1 MMKKQQSMRTD
12 TSLITL
18 LQHRAERMPDACAYV
33 FLVDGEHQ
41 EQALTYRELD
51 ARARLIAGWLQ
62 EHRQAGERALLL
74 YPSGL
79 DYIAAFFGCL
89 YAGTVAVPVYPPSRH
104 HRQRLAAIIQDAVP
118 KVILT
123 TAEWHEKLHNDW
135 QENNGGNA
143 CVWLSTDR
151 VEHGEASDW
160 KPRVPAPD
168 SLAFLQYTSGST
180 GNPKGVMVSHGN
192 LMANQRAIRAAFRH
206 TDETVVAGW
215 LPFYHDMGLIGNIL
229 QPLYL
234 GTTAI
239 LMSPMTFLE
248 KPVRWLNTLSK
259 YRVTTSG
266 GPNFAYELCARKITP
281 EQTHTIDLS
290 CWTLAF
296 NGSEPVRADTL
307 NRFAQTFSQCGFSKK
322 AFYPCYGLAEA
333 TLFVTGRHYTPEHSD
348 SAVQFEGGD
357 AEQTKREWVDCGRP
371 VEDHQVRI
379 VDPDTGGL
387 CADEVEGEIWV
398 GGPSVTQGY
407 WNRPVE
413 SQQTFGAVPKTADSN
428 VVRADCIGYLRT
440 GDLGMLKQG
449 SLYVTGRIKDLIILR
464 GQNYYPHDFEQ
475 ILDANV
481 ANLRPGCC
489 AAFSVR
495 HDNEETL
502 VIVAEARRKKLTE
515 EKRREILAAMRQ
527 ALSESSDA
535 PLGMLVLAAPGAVPK
550 TSSGKIQRQACK
562 QAWIERRMP
571 ILAQSDEDAVTT
583 ADAFQETGEVAALRD
598 ALHQSTQAQ
607 RIDLLTDFFRTY
619 LAQSLRIAQSD
630 LNTQTPI
637 RALGL
642 DSLRTVE
649 FKHAVDALLDADVPL
664 AWLLSDRSIRAL
676 AEALA
681 CNGMQAVTPAI
692 ANADLEHKSE
702 SSAASSLKLSHAQ
715 KAIWMVHNLE
725 AGSVGYNLH
734 FAIELEGA
742 LHAETVRQAFDRLRL
757 WHEQLRMRFQMK
769 GDDVEQYPL
778 QSHDWP
784 EYFVTVDTSGW
795 READI
800 QTDMAQRISEPFDL
814 DNGDTLHITLY
825 ALNKHRK
832 DRHILLFCAH
842 HIAVDLR
849 AALILLDDLKTQL
862 ECEAAQDVRQ
872 PPRRPKNTA
881 SYHDFV
887 TWQQNYLQGTV
898 CQADREYWRNRLDG
912 TLPIL
917 ALPTDYPRPPVPAYR
932 GASHTLQLGPAQ
944 TQRLKHLGRING
956 ATLFVTLLAV
966 YKVLLYRYTH
976 QHDLIVGTAS
986 SGRPQARF
994 MDVVG
999 NFVNPI
1005 ALRSRLDPSRTF
1017 STYLQQIR
1025 DSVSDALAHADYPF
1039 SLLVEQLQPERN
1051 ADHWPI
1057 YQTWLGLQQD
1067 SVDQDD
1073 NLARLMLGSAGQSQ
1087 KWSRWTLTPK
1097 VIDQSIE
1104 NFDLRLMAADH
1115 DDGLLLSFKYRS
1127 DLFQAQTIARMAGH
1141 FQTLVD
1147 AVTAAPEIKLGALSM
1162 LTDSEWTRQITQWN
1176 ATTVSFPVNQT
1187 LHGLFEAQANENP
1200 DRAAVTC
1207 DGAVLTYG
1215 ELNAQSNRLAHYLR
1229 ATGVGVETVVGLCL
1243 MRSTDLLVG
1252 ILGVLKAGGA
1262 YLPVDFA
1269 MPSTRINTILADSKV
1284 AAVITH
1290 RNLADERAL
1299 PGIRMIDLDEARE
1312 AIDVQPED
1320 NPQAVNVPDH
1330 LAYVLYT
1337 SGSTGKPKGV
1347 AVTHGNI
1354 VNSTLARQHIYP
1366 DRIDGFLLLSSYT
1379 FDSSMAGLF
1388 GTLSQ
1393 GGCVVMP
1400 PEGGEK
1406 DPQILG
1412 HLLSTEKITYLLCLP
1427 SLYTVLLDSVP
1438 PECFRRL
1445 NTLIVA
1451 GEACVPKTVARHY
1464 RSLPHAAIYNEYGPT
1479 EGTVW
1484 SSVYQPQPEDENRP
1498 VAIGKPIPNVQIY
1511 LLDRDLNPVPVGVG
1525 GELYIG
1531 GAGLARGYYGLS
1543 ALTAE
1548 RFVPNPFG
1556 GQPGERLYRTGDL
1569 ARYRSDGNIEY
1580 LDRVDHQVKIR
1591 GFRIEL
1597 GEIETVLLQHAQVKE
1612 AVVLAHG
1619 QESRAKQLIAYIVAD
1634 ESGLTLESIRTYLKH
1649 QLPDYMIPATCVM
1662 LDAMPLTVN
1671 GKVDRNALPDS
1682 DAAVTAAREET
1693 TGPRN
1698 AVEQTLVEIWAEVLE
1713 LDKPFGIHDDFF
1725 ALGGHS
1731 LSAIQI
1737 KVKVQGR
1744 FNVDLPVIKLYQTP
1758 TIAELASAII
1768 QLQDDDQDQA
1778 LLESLLDELEQLPDD
1793 AVQTHLIK
1801 QANDGRRL

>member
-1 MMKKQQSMRTD
+1 MKKQQLVRTD
-12 TSLITL
+12 TSLVTL
-18 LQHRAERMPDACAYV
+18 LQHRAGRMPDACAYV
-33 FLVDGEHQ
+33 FLADGEHQ
-41 EQALTYRELD
+41 EQVLTYRELD
-51 ARARLIAGWLQ
+51 VRARLIAGWLQ
-62 EHRQAGERALLL
+62 ERQLAGERALLL

-104 HRQRLAAIIQDAVP
+104 HRQRLTTIIHDAAP

-123 TAEWHEKLHNDW
+123 TAEWHEKLHADW
-135 QENNGGNA
+135 QENNVGNA
-143 CVWLSTDR
+143 CIWLSTDR
-151 VEHGEASDW
+151 IEHSDAPAW
-160 KPRVPAPD
+160 KPLVPASD

-180 GNPKGVMVSHGN
+180 GDPKGVMVSHGN

-248 KPVRWLNTLSK
+248 KPIRWLNTISK

-281 EQTHTIDLS
+281 EQTHTVDLS

-296 NGSEPVRADTL
+296 NGSELVRANTL
-307 NRFAQTFSQCGFSKK
+307 DRFAQIFSQCGFSKK

-333 TLFVTGRHYTPEHSD
+333 TLFVTGRHYTPQHSD
-348 SAVQFEGGD
+348 SIAQFKVSE
-357 AEQTKREWVDCGRP
+357 AEQTKREWVDCGYP
-371 VEDHQVRI
+371 AEDNQVRI
-379 VDPDTGGL
+379 VNPDTGRL
-387 CADEVEGEIWV
+387 CADEIEGEIWI

-407 WNRPVE
+407 WNRPIE
-413 SQQTFGAVPKTADSN
+413 SQQTFGAVLETADSG
-428 VVRADCIGYLRT
+428 VMRADRIGYLRT
-440 GDLGMLKQG
+440 GDLGILKQG

-475 ILDANV
+475 ILEDNV
-481 ANLRPGCC
+481 TNLRPGCC
-489 AAFSVR
+489 VAFSVW

-515 EKRREILAAMRQ
+515 EKCREILAAMRQ

-535 PLGMLVLAAPGAVPK
+535 PIGMLVLVAPGAVPK

-562 QAWIERRMP
+562 QAWVERQMP
-571 ILAQSDEDAVTT
+571 VLAQSGEDAVTT
-583 ADAFQETGEVAALRD
+583 IDVFQETGDVAALRE
-598 ALHQSTQAQ
+598 ALHRSTKLQC
-607 RIDLLTDFFRTY
+607 IDLLTDFFRTC
-619 LAQSLRIAQSD
+619 LAQSMRIAKSD
-630 LNTQTPI
+630 LNTQTPL

-649 FKHAVDALLDADVPL
+649 FKHAVDALLDTDVPL

-676 AEALA
+676 AETLA
-681 CNGMQAVTPAI
+681 HNGMQTITPAI
-692 ANADLEHKSE
+692 ANADLDHKPELSTT
-702 SSAASSLKLSHAQ
+702 SSLKLSHAQ

-725 AGSVGYNLH
+725 VGSIGYNLH
-734 FAIELEGA
+734 FAIELEGE
-742 LHAETVRQAFDRLRL
+742 LRAETVRQAFDRLRL
-757 WHEQLRMRFQMK
+757 RHEQLRMRFHMK
-769 GDDVEQYPL
+769 DDDVEQNPL
-778 QSHDWP
+778 QPHDWP
-784 EYFVTVDTSGW
+784 EYFVTIDTSGW
-795 READI
+795 KESDI
-800 QTDMAQRISEPFDL
+800 QTDMTQRISKPFDL

-825 ALNKHRK
+825 ELKKH
-832 DRHILLFCAH
+832 RHILLFCAH

-849 AALILLDDLKTQL
+849 SALILLDNLKAQI
-862 ECEAAQDVRQ
+862 ECEVAQYPRQ
-872 PPRRPKNTA
+872 LPRHPENTA

-887 TWQQNYLQGTV
+887 TWQQNYLQAKA
-898 CQADREYWRNRLDG
+898 CQVDREYWRNRLDG

-917 ALPTDYPRPPVPAYR
+917 ALPTDYPRPPVPAYC
-932 GASHTLQLGPAQ
+932 GASHTLQLSPAQ
-944 TQRLKHLGRING
+944 TQKLKHLGRIND
-956 ATLFVTLLAV
+956 ATLFMTLLAV

-986 SGRPQARF
+986 SGRPQVRF

-1005 ALRSRLDPSRTF
+1005 ALRSQLDPSRTF
-1017 STYLQQIR
+1017 ITYLQQIR

-1073 NLARLMLGSAGQSQ
+1073 NLAHLTLGSEGQPQ

-1097 VIDQSIE
+1097 AIDRSIE
-1104 NFDLRLMAADH
+1104 NFDLRLMVADH
-1115 DDGLLLSFKYRS
+1115 DDGLLLSFKYRN

-1147 AVTAAPEIKLGALSM
+1147 AVTATPEIKLGVLSM
-1162 LTDSEWTRQITQWN
+1162 LTDSEWARQVTQWN
-1176 ATTVSFPVNQT
+1176 ATTVAFPVNQT
-1187 LHGLFEAQANENP
+1187 LHGLFEAQASENP

-1215 ELNAQSNRLAHYLR
+1215 ELNAQANRLAHYLR
-1229 ATGVGVETVVGLCL
+1229 ETAVGPEVVVALCM
-1243 MRSTDLLVG
+1243 MRSTDMLVS

-1262 YLPVDFA
+1262 YVPVDPT
-1269 MPSTRINTILADSKV
+1269 MPSARISTILTDSKV
-1284 AAVITH
+1284 ATVITH

-1312 AIDVQPED
+1312 AIDVQPEG
-1320 NPQAVNVPDH
+1320 NPQTVNVPDH

-1366 DRIDGFLLLSSYT
+1366 DRIEGFLLLSSYT

-1412 HLLSTEKITYLLCLP
+1412 RLLSTEKITHLLCLP
-1427 SLYTVLLDSVP
+1427 SLYIVLLDSVP
-1438 PECFRRL
+1438 PEYFKRL

-1451 GEACVPKTVARHY
+1451 GEACASKTVARHY
-1464 RSLPHAAIYNEYGPT
+1464 SILPHVALYNEYGPT

-1511 LLDRDLNPVPVGVG
+1511 LLDRDLNPVPVGVS

-1543 ALTAE
+1543 ALTAGQ
-1548 RFVPNPFG
+1548 FVPNPFG

-1569 ARYRSDGNIEY
+1569 ACYRSDGNIEY

-1597 GEIETVLLQHAQVKE
+1597 GEIEAVLLQHSQIKE
-1612 AVVLAHG
+1612 AVVLTHD

-1634 ESGLTLESIRTYLKH
+1634 EPGLTFESIRAHLKH
-1649 QLPDYMIPATCVM
+1649 QLPYYMMLTTCVM
-1662 LDAMPLTVN
+1662 LDAMPLTAN
-1671 GKVDRNALPDS
+1671 GKVDRNALMKL
-1682 DAAVTAAREET
+1682 DATMPTANEEIIE
-1693 TGPRN
+1693 PRN
-1698 AVEQTLVEIWAEVLE
+1698 MVEQTLMNIWTEVLNI
-1713 LDKPFGIHDDFF
+1713 DKPFGVYHKFF
-1725 ALGGHS
+1725 DLGGHS
-1731 LSAIQI
+1731 LSAIQ
-1737 KVKVQGR
+1737 VRTRVQDL
-1744 FNVDLPVIKLYQTP
+1744 FNVDLPIVSLYQTP
-1758 TIAELASAII
+1758 TIAELASLVI
-1768 QLQDDDQDQA
+1768 QLQNDDQDQA

-1793 AVQTHLIK
+1793 AVQTRLIK
-1801 QANDGRRL
+1801 HANDGRRL

>member
-1 MMKKQQSMRTD
+1 MMKKQLSMRTD
-12 TSLITL
+12 TSLVTL
-18 LQHRAERMPDACAYV
+18 LQHRAGRMPDACAYV
-33 FLVDGEHQ
+33 FLADGEHQ

-51 ARARLIAGWLQ
+51 ARACLIAGWLQ
-62 EHRQAGERALLL
+62 EYQQAGERALLL

-89 YAGTVAVPVYPPSRH
+89 YAGTVAVPVFPPSRH
-104 HRQRLAAIIQDAVP
+104 HRQRLAAIIQDATP

-135 QENNGGNA
+135 QENNDGNA
-143 CVWLSTDR
+143 CIWLSTDR
-151 VEHGEASDW
+151 IMHSEAPPAW
-160 KPRVPAPD
+160 KPQVPTSD

-192 LMANQRAIRAAFRH
+192 LMANQRAISAAFRH

-248 KPVRWLNTLSK
+248 KPVRWLNTISK

-296 NGSEPVRADTL
+296 NGSEPVRANTL
-307 NRFAQTFSQCGFSKK
+307 ERFAQSFSQCGFSKK

-348 SAVQFEGGD
+348 SAVQFEGSE
-357 AEQTKREWVDCGRP
+357 AEQTKREWVDCGHP
-371 VEDHQVRI
+371 AGDHQVRI
-379 VDPDTGGL
+379 VDPDTGRL
-387 CADEVEGEIWV
+387 CTDETEGEIWI

-407 WNRPVE
+407 WNRPIE
-413 SQQTFGAVPKTADSN
+413 SQLTFDAVPKTADLE
-428 VVRADCIGYLRT
+428 VMIADGYLRT

-464 GQNYYPHDFEQ
+464 GQNYYPYDFEQ
-475 ILDANV
+475 SLEDNV
-481 ANLRPGCC
+481 ADLRTGCC
-489 AAFSVR
+489 AAFSVQ
-495 HDNEETL
+495 HDNEDTL
-502 VIVAEARRKKLTE
+502 VIVAEARRKKLTD
-515 EKRREILAAMRQ
+515 EKCRGILTAMLQAFREF
-527 ALSESSDA
+527 SDA

-571 ILAQSDEDAVTT
+571 ILAQSGEDVVTT
-583 ADAFQETGEVAALRD
+583 TDIFQETAEVAALRE
-598 ALHQSTQAQ
+598 ALHQSTQLQ
-607 RIDLLTDFFRTY
+607 RIGLLTDFFCTY
-619 LAQSLRIAQSD
+619 LARSLRIAKSD
-630 LNTQTPI
+630 VNTQIPI

-642 DSLRTVE
+642 DSLRAVE
-649 FKHAVDALLDADVPL
+649 FKHAVDALLDTDVPL
-664 AWLLSDRSIRAL
+664 AWFLSDRSIRAL

-681 CNGMQAVTPAI
+681 RDTQAVTPVI
-692 ANADLEHKSE
+692 ANAHLDHKPE
-702 SSAASSLKLSHAQ
+702 SSAVASLKLSHAQ
-715 KAIWMVHNLE
+715 KAIWMVHNQE
-725 AGSVGYNLH
+725 ARNVGYNLH
-734 FAIELEGA
+734 FAIELEGT
-742 LHAETVRQAFDRLRL
+742 LHTKTVRQAFDQLRLR
-757 WHEQLRMRFQMK
+757 HEQLRMRFQMK
-769 GDDVEQYPL
+769 GDDVEQNPL
-778 QSHDWP
+778 QSQDWL
-784 EYFVTVDTSGW
+784 EYFETVDASGW
-795 READI
+795 KEAGI
-800 QTDMAQRISEPFDL
+800 QTDMTQRISKPFDL

-825 ALNKHRK
+825 ALNKHR
-832 DRHILLFCAH
+832 HILLFCAH
-842 HIAVDLR
+842 HIVVDLR
-849 AALILLDDLKTQL
+849 AVLVLLDDLKTLL
-862 ECEAAQDVRQ
+862 ECEVAQGVRQ
-872 PPRRPKNTA
+872 QPCRLENTA

-887 TWQQNYLQGTV
+887 TWQQNYLQSPA

-912 TLPIL
+912 TLPVL
-917 ALPTDYPRPPVPAYR
+917 ALPTDYPKPIVPVYR

-944 TQRLKHLGRING
+944 TQKLKHLGRLNG
-956 ATLFVTLLAV
+956 ATLFMTLLAV

-976 QHDLIVGTAS
+976 QHDLIVGTAN

-994 MDVVG
+994 TDVVG

-1005 ALRSRLDPSRTF
+1005 ALRSQLDSSQAF
-1017 STYLQQIR
+1017 SAYLQHIR
-1025 DSVSDALAHADYPF
+1025 DSVSDALAHANYPF

-1051 ADHWPI
+1051 ADYWPI
-1057 YQTWLGLQQD
+1057 YQTWFGLQQD

-1073 NLARLMLGSAGQSQ
+1073 SLVRLMLGSVGQSQ
-1087 KWSRWTLTPK
+1087 TWSRWSLTPK
-1097 VIDQSIE
+1097 AIDQSIE
-1104 NFDLRLMAADH
+1104 NFDLRLMAAENDG
-1115 DDGLLLSFKYRS
+1115 GLLLSFKYRS

-1141 FQTLVD
+1141 FQTLVG
-1147 AVTAAPEIKLGALSM
+1147 AVTAVPEIKLNALSM
-1162 LTDSEWTRQITQWN
+1162 LTNSEWAQQIIQWN
-1176 ATTVSFPVNQT
+1176 ATTASFPVNQT
-1187 LHGLFEAQANENP
+1187 LHGLFEAQANDNP
-1200 DRAAVTC
+1200 GRAAVTC
-1207 DGAVLTYG
+1207 DGTVLTYG
-1215 ELNAQSNRLAHYLR
+1215 ELNAQANRLAHYLR
-1229 ATGVGVETVVGLCL
+1229 EMGVGPETVIGLCL
-1243 MRSTDLLVG
+1243 MRSVDMLVG

-1262 YLPVDFA
+1262 YVPVDSA
-1269 MPSTRINTILADSKV
+1269 MPSSRINTILADSK
-1284 AAVITH
+1284 AAMVITH
-1290 RNLADERAL
+1290 GNLADGQDFA
-1299 PGIRMIDLDEARE
+1299 GMCMMDLDEARE
-1312 AIDVQPED
+1312 AIDVQPGD
-1320 NPQAVNVPDH
+1320 NPQTVNTSGH

-1354 VNSTLARQHIYP
+1354 VNSTQARQYIYP
-1366 DRIDGFLLLSSYT
+1366 DRIEGFLLLSSYT

-1406 DPQILG
+1406 DPQILAS
-1412 HLLSTEKITYLLCLP
+1412 LLFTEKITHLLCLP
-1427 SLYTVLLDSVP
+1427 SLYTVLLDTVS
-1438 PECFRRL
+1438 PEYFRGL

-1451 GEACVPKTVARHY
+1451 GETCAWKTVARHY
-1464 RSLPHAAIYNEYGPT
+1464 RSLPQVALYNEYGPT

-1484 SSVYQPQPEDENRP
+1484 SSVYQPQSTDKDRS

-1511 LLDRDLNPVPVGVG
+1511 LLDRDMNPVPVGVS

-1548 RFVPNPFG
+1548 RFVPNPFD

-1569 ARYRSDGNIEY
+1569 ARYRPSGNIEY
-1580 LDRVDHQVKIR
+1580 LGRVDHQVKIR

-1597 GEIETVLLQHAQVKE
+1597 GEIETALLQHAQVKE
-1612 AVVLAHG
+1612 AVVLVHA
-1619 QESRAKQLIAYIVAD
+1619 QESRAKQLTAYIVAD
-1634 ESGLTLESIRTYLKH
+1634 ESRLTFEGIRTYLKH

-1671 GKVDRNALPDS
+1671 GKVDRNALPDI
-1682 DAAVTAAREET
+1682 DAAIIAVNEET
-1693 TGPRN
+1693 VGPRN
-1698 AVEQTLVEIWAEVLE
+1698 AVEQTLVDIWAEVLE
-1713 LDKPFGIHDDFF
+1713 IDKPFGIHDDFF

-1737 KVKVQGR
+1737 KIRVQNR

-1758 TIAELASAII
+1758 TVAELASAII
-1768 QLQDDDQDQA
+1768 RLQDDDQDQV
-1778 LLESLLDELEQLPDD
+1778 LLESLLDELEQLSDD
-1793 AVQTHLIK
+1793 AVKTRLIK

>member
-1 MMKKQQSMRTD
+1 
-12 TSLITL
+12 
-18 LQHRAERMPDACAYV
+18 
-33 FLVDGEHQ
+33 
-41 EQALTYRELD
+41 
-51 ARARLIAGWLQ
+51 
-62 EHRQAGERALLL
+62 
-74 YPSGL
+74 
-79 DYIAAFFGCL
+79 
-89 YAGTVAVPVYPPSRH
+89 
-104 HRQRLAAIIQDAVP
+104 
-118 KVILT
+118 
-123 TAEWHEKLHNDW
+123 
-135 QENNGGNA
+135 
-143 CVWLSTDR
+143 
-151 VEHGEASDW
+151 
-160 KPRVPAPD
+160 
-168 SLAFLQYTSGST
+168 
-180 GNPKGVMVSHGN
+180 
-192 LMANQRAIRAAFRH
+192 
-206 TDETVVAGW
+206 
-215 LPFYHDMGLIGNIL
+215 
-229 QPLYL
+229 
-234 GTTAI
+234 
-239 LMSPMTFLE
+239 
-248 KPVRWLNTLSK
+248 
-259 YRVTTSG
+259 
-266 GPNFAYELCARKITP
+266 
-281 EQTHTIDLS
+281 
-290 CWTLAF
+290 
-296 NGSEPVRADTL
+296 
-307 NRFAQTFSQCGFSKK
+307 
-322 AFYPCYGLAEA
+322 
-333 TLFVTGRHYTPEHSD
+333 
-348 SAVQFEGGD
+348 
-357 AEQTKREWVDCGRP
+357 
-371 VEDHQVRI
+371 
-379 VDPDTGGL
+379 
-387 CADEVEGEIWV
+387 
-398 GGPSVTQGY
+398 
-407 WNRPVE
+407 
-413 SQQTFGAVPKTADSN
+413 
-428 VVRADCIGYLRT
+428 
-440 GDLGMLKQG
+440 
-449 SLYVTGRIKDLIILR
+449 
-464 GQNYYPHDFEQ
+464 
-475 ILDANV
+475 
-481 ANLRPGCC
+481 
-489 AAFSVR
+489 
-495 HDNEETL
+495 
-502 VIVAEARRKKLTE
+502 
-515 EKRREILAAMRQ
+515 
-527 ALSESSDA
+527 
-535 PLGMLVLAAPGAVPK
+535 
-550 TSSGKIQRQACK
+550 
-562 QAWIERRMP
+562 
-571 ILAQSDEDAVTT
+571 
-583 ADAFQETGEVAALRD
+583 
-598 ALHQSTQAQ
+598 
-607 RIDLLTDFFRTY
+607 FFRTY

-692 ANADLEHKSE
+692 ANADLEHKLE
-702 SSAASSLKLSHAQ
+702 LSAAPSLKLSHAQ
-715 KAIWMVHNLE
+715 KAIWVVHNLE

-757 WHEQLRMRFQMK
+757 RHEQLRMRFQMK
-769 GDDVEQYPL
+769 GDDVEQYSL

-825 ALNKHRK
+825 VLNKH
-832 DRHILLFCAH
+832 RHILLFCAH

-849 AALILLDDLKTQL
+849 AALILLDDLKIQL
-862 ECEAAQDVRQ
+862 EYEVAQDVRQ

-887 TWQQNYLQGTV
+887 TWQQNYLQSTV

-999 NFVNPI
+999 NFVNPV
-1005 ALRSRLDPSRTF
+1005 ALRSQLDPSRIF

-1025 DSVSDALAHADYPF
+1025 DSVSDALVHADYPF

-1162 LTDSEWTRQITQWN
+1162 LTDSEWTRQVAQWN

-1207 DGAVLTYG
+1207 DGA
-1215 ELNAQSNRLAHYLR
+1215 
-1229 ATGVGVETVVGLCL
+1229 ETVVGLCL

-1269 MPSTRINTILADSKV
+1269 MPSTRINTILADSK
-1284 AAVITH
+1284 AAMVITH
-1290 RNLADERAL
+1290 GNLAD
-1299 PGIRMIDLDEARE
+1299 GQDFVGVRMMNLDEARE
-1312 AIDVQPED
+1312 AIDAQSGD
-1320 NPQAVNVPDH
+1320 NPQTVNTPEQ

-1354 VNSTLARQHIYP
+1354 VNSTQAREHIYP
-1366 DRIDGFLLLSSYT
+1366 HRIEGFLLLSSYT

-1388 GTLSQ
+1388 GTLGQ

-1412 HLLSTEKITYLLCLP
+1412 RLLSTEKITHLLCLP
-1427 SLYTVLLDSVP
+1427 SLYTVLLDRS
-1438 PECFRRL
+1438 
-1445 NTLIVA
+1445 
-1451 GEACVPKTVARHY
+1451 ARMFQ
-1464 RSLPHAAIYNEYGPT
+1464 AI
-1479 EGTVW
+1479 
-1484 SSVYQPQPEDENRP
+1484 
-1498 VAIGKPIPNVQIY
+1498 
-1511 LLDRDLNPVPVGVG
+1511 
-1525 GELYIG
+1525 
-1531 GAGLARGYYGLS
+1531 
-1543 ALTAE
+1543 
-1548 RFVPNPFG
+1548 
-1556 GQPGERLYRTGDL
+1556 
-1569 ARYRSDGNIEY
+1569 
-1580 LDRVDHQVKIR
+1580 
-1591 GFRIEL
+1591 
-1597 GEIETVLLQHAQVKE
+1597 
-1612 AVVLAHG
+1612 
-1619 QESRAKQLIAYIVAD
+1619 
-1634 ESGLTLESIRTYLKH
+1634 KH
-1649 QLPDYMIPATCVM
+1649 
-1662 LDAMPLTVN
+1662 
-1671 GKVDRNALPDS
+1671 
-1682 DAAVTAAREET
+1682 
-1693 TGPRN
+1693 
-1698 AVEQTLVEIWAEVLE
+1698 
-1713 LDKPFGIHDDFF
+1713 
-1725 ALGGHS
+1725 
-1731 LSAIQI
+1731 
-1737 KVKVQGR
+1737 
-1744 FNVDLPVIKLYQTP
+1744 
-1758 TIAELASAII
+1758 
-1768 QLQDDDQDQA
+1768 
-1778 LLESLLDELEQLPDD
+1778 
-1793 AVQTHLIK
+1793 THRC
-1801 QANDGRRL
+1801 G